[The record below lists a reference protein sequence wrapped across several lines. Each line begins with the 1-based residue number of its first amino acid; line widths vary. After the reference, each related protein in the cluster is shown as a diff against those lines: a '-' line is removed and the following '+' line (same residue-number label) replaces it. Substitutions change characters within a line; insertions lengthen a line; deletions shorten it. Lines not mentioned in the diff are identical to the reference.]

1 MEKKYL
7 YLAIVF
13 VLIGFLL
20 IMIALFADVK
30 MEGIIAGFGGGLLGP
45 GIVRILRYRHWNKP
59 EHREEY
65 QKRME
70 MEQINLHD
78 ELNVKLRDR
87 AGKYAY
93 WLNLIVT
100 CAGILVL
107 TALDDLEIL
116 TVDTWIFKCLAGY
129 LTFQAFSYFLI
140 FYKLQDKYKD

>member
-1 MEKKYL
+1 MDKKNL
-7 YLAIVF
+7 YLGIVF
-13 VLIGFLL
+13 VLIGFPL
-20 IMIALFADVK
+20 IMIALTADIK
-30 MEGIIAGFGGGLLGP
+30 LDGILAGFGGGLLGP
-45 GIVRILRYRHWNKP
+45 GIVRILCYRHWNKP

-116 TVDTWIFKCLAGY
+116 TVESWIFKCLAGY